1 MMVLLGK
8 LLYCLFA
15 KQQGRTEEQEYQFWY
30 SKWHLLQHMQILRS
44 TFSTS
49 TDYYNPKCQWKEKN
63 KQGLLGIKGVR
74 PSHKWILQPLVSLC
88 LNMYGLCACLS
99 NSTEES
105 NGVTAFHKV
114 VPVYV
119 KQKGWWHGDNAGL
132 CTEKHPCG
140 NQEGAPG
147 CWTFIWMPA
156 SEAARQSSREKG
168 TAEAWP
174 RWLRNFQ
181 HRNQGHSLLQA
192 LHLNQRLFC

>member
-1 MMVLLGK
+1 MVLLDR

-15 KQQGRTEEQEYQFWY
+15 NQKGRTEEQEYRFWY

-74 PSHKWILQPLVSLC
+74 PSHKWILQPLVSL
-88 LNMYGLCACLS
+88 
-99 NSTEES
+99 
-105 NGVTAFHKV
+105 AFHEV

-119 KQKGWWHGDNAGL
+119 KQKGWWLGDNAGL

-156 SEAARQSSREKG
+156 SKAARRSSREKG
-168 TAEAWP
+168 TAEARP
-174 RWLRNFQ
+174 GWLCNFQ

-192 LHLNQRLFC
+192 LHLNQGLFC